1 MNIDK
6 YLENNI
12 IFIIPNNIKKKL
24 IKYINNKSKM
34 YDIKILTLN
43 EFKKS
48 YFFDYNKKTIKYLMD
63 NYNLNF
69 KTDKEYIDNIYNV
82 LEPSKTKKINYLL
95 QIKENLE
102 INNLIIKDIYFKE
115 TLKRK
120 KIYFYGFTYID
131 KYLSKIIND
140 LREENFNVSVILN
153 NDNNYEHE
161 VISFNSLNDEIEFI
175 VNDIISKDLD
185 LNKVYLANVNK
196 DNENIILR
204 VFNNYNIKVNFK
216 NSSTLFDTEIGK
228 SFLNNIFNYQKELNN
243 IKDQEIKNIII
254 NILNKYYWT
263 NITEIKNIII

>member
-69 KTDKEYIDNIYNV
+69 KTAKEYIDNIYNV

-120 KIYFYGFTYID
+120 KSI
-131 KYLSKIIND
+131 SM
-140 LREENFNVSVILN
+140 VS
-153 NDNNYEHE
+153 
-161 VISFNSLNDEIEFI
+161 
-175 VNDIISKDLD
+175 
-185 LNKVYLANVNK
+185 LALTN
-196 DNENIILR
+196 
-204 VFNNYNIKVNFK
+204 
-216 NSSTLFDTEIGK
+216 T
-228 SFLNNIFNYQKELNN
+228 YQK
-243 IKDQEIKNIII
+243 
-254 NILNKYYWT
+254 
-263 NITEIKNIII
+263 